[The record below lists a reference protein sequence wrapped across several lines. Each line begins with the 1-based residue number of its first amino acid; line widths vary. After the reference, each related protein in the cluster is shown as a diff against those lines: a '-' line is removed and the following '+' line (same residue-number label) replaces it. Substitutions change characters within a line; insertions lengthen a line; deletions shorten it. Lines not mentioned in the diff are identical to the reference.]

1 MDAWF
6 RSTWVA
12 VIGFTGVAILSAA
25 VFAARNGKALL
36 ACAL

>member
-1 MDAWF
+1 MDAFF

-12 VIGFTGVAILSAA
+12 VIGFAGVAILAA
-25 VFAARNGKALL
+25 SLFAARHGQALV